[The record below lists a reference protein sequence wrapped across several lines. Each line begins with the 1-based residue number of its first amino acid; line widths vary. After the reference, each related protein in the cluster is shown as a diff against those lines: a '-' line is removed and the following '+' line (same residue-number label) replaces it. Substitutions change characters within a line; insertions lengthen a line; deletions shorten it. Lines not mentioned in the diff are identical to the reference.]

1 MNTVG
6 RIGSYIGKGVSSVSG
21 TFHPFGGAV
30 DIIVVEQPDGS
41 LKSSPWYVRFGKFQG
56 VLKAREKVVNIAV
69 NGVEASF
76 HMYLDSRGR
85 AFLIKEIDI
94 EDGDSLFSSSS
105 SGDDTDG
112 QTSSKRPTISKSYSY
127 DAADSDSTSQG
138 NVSSEGVL
146 ARANTRRPGFLG
158 MVFGRKPMEKDRLPK
173 EDKDVGVMRTDSL
186 EHAEMAAD
194 LLEMKWSTNLTPKGY
209 SKYYAI
215 PASAKD
221 ISNSKSIKEED
232 LQINDKKGDIS
243 SLAHDNMLD
252 NLDLREPAREK
263 DDGSHPSIQTLEKS
277 VKETS
282 KHMLFSASENATRV
296 SVVQGVED
304 YSREE
309 SLRVSIDSGEPCVVS
324 ADHDA
329 TGGTFVSKVASPN
342 SEFVDSPEI
351 EKPNSFSVSRL
362 PKEENETAAVES
374 FFYGETEENLT
385 VVLDVSTEEFTQN
398 LCASRD
404 LEARMH
410 TQTVLSVNEL
420 MSKGNSQPEEDFLFE
435 KDPSNGFKVTTNNTF
450 SNSISHFL
458 VSESGSLNSS
468 AAEADFECILPISC
482 STTSTY
488 ENQDQKTSIT
498 DKATS
503 KLGASSEA
511 LGDPNE
517 SSGSLVPL
525 TVSSSEI
532 LEEEHLV
539 FGDID
544 DCCNT
549 VARYTESTSSDYKDK
564 GDYHPGSSGS
574 PDIKD
579 DRVLNYESA
588 PTLDKSIQSDLP
600 IVVDGRLKTVSSNVD
615 IPSIVQEKEVIRM
628 GISLPNM
635 WLHYNDSP
643 SNAEDLHSSIVL
655 KTTKVGESAEEV
667 KNISATPETE
677 RDPRSVNSLGSSWRW
692 SFSFKRSRS
701 MENSGLSMDE
711 HLNSDAK
718 NVSNNTG
725 GDRKV
730 DVPRPKISKKKI
742 MLITPTSELLAT
754 LNLKEGKNI
763 VVFTFSTAMLGKQQ
777 VDACIYLWRWD
788 SKVVISDV
796 DGTITRSD
804 VLGQFMPLVGMDWS
818 QIGVAHLFSAIK
830 ENGYHLLFLS
840 ARAISQAYLTRQFLF
855 NLMQN
860 GEGLPEGPV
869 LTSPDGIFPSLF
881 REVVR
886 RTPHEFKIA
895 CLEDI
900 KALFPSDR
908 NPFPFYAGFGNR
920 HTDEISYLKVG
931 IPKGKIFTINPKGQ
945 IVVNRHIDTKSYTSL
960 HSLVTAMFPAIIS
973 SEQLIIFFLDISST
987 KTNNLWKVDQCG
999 CFAVNDLS
1007 SHKSS
1012 K

>member
-6 RIGSYIGKGVSSVSG
+6 RIGSYIGRGVSSVSG

-56 VLKAREKVVNIAV
+56 VLKAREKVVNITV

-76 HMYLDSRGR
+76 YMYLDSRGR
-85 AFLIKEIDI
+85 AFFIKEIDI
-94 EDGDSLFSSSS
+94 EDGDSLSSSSS
-105 SGDDTDG
+105 SGEDTDG
-112 QTSSKRPTISKSYSY
+112 QRSSKRPTKSKSSNY
-127 DAADSDSTSQG
+127 DAANSDSATQI
-138 NVSSEGVL
+138 NVSGKEVL
-146 ARANTRRPGFLG
+146 EKANSRRPGILG
-158 MVFGRKPMEKDRLPK
+158 MVFGRKSMKKDRLPE
-173 EDKDVGVMRTDSL
+173 EDNDARFMRADSL
-186 EHAEMAAD
+186 ERAEMAAD
-194 LLEMKWSTNLTPKGY
+194 LLEMKWSTNLTPKRY
-209 SKYYAI
+209 NRDYAI
-215 PASAKD
+215 PLSAQD
-221 ISNSKSIKEED
+221 ISKGVKEED
-232 LQINDKKGDIS
+232 LQINDKKSNMS

-252 NLDLREPAREK
+252 NLDFREPARER
-263 DDGSHPSIQTLEKS
+263 DNGSHPSFQTLVKS
-277 VKETS
+277 VKETG
-282 KHMLFSASENATRV
+282 KHVLFSASENATRV
-296 SVVQGVED
+296 STVLGVED

-309 SLRVSIDSGEPCVVS
+309 TLRISGDSGELGVVN

-329 TGGTFVSKVASPN
+329 TDGTFISEVASP
-342 SEFVDSPEI
+342 SSKFVDSPEI
-351 EKPNSFSVSRL
+351 ERHDSFTVSHL
-362 PKEENETAAVES
+362 PEEEKETAAVHS
-374 FFYGETEENLT
+374 FFRCETEENST
-385 VVLDVSTEEFTQN
+385 AVLDVSTEEFTQN

-410 TQTVLSVNEL
+410 TQTVLSMNDL
-420 MSKGNSQPEEDFLFE
+420 MSKGNSQPEEDLLFE
-435 KDPSNGFKVTTNNTF
+435 KDPLNSFKVITANTF
-450 SNSISHFL
+450 PDSITHFL
-458 VSESGSLNSS
+458 VSESGSLNST
-468 AAEADFECILPISC
+468 AAEADFGCILPISC
-482 STTSTY
+482 SSTSTY
-488 ENQDQKTSIT
+488 EDQDQKTSIT
-498 DKATS
+498 DKAIS

-517 SSGSLVPL
+517 SSGTLVPL
-525 TVSSSEI
+525 TVSSSES
-532 LEEEHLV
+532 LEEDHLI

-544 DCCNT
+544 DCCDT
-549 VARYTESTSSDYKDK
+549 EPRYTESTSSDHKEKEDF
-564 GDYHPGSSGS
+564 PPASSGS
-574 PDIKD
+574 LDTNDYQVP
-579 DRVLNYESA
+579 NYESG
-588 PTLDKSIQSDLP
+588 PTLDKSIQNDLP
-600 IVVDGRLKTVSSNVD
+600 IVADRRKLRIVSSNVD
-615 IPSIVQEKEVIRM
+615 IPAIVQDNEVMRK
-628 GISLPNM
+628 GRSLPNL
-635 WLHYNDSP
+635 WSGNDFP
-643 SNAEDLHSSIVL
+643 SNPEDLHSSIVL
-655 KTTKVGESAEEV
+655 QTTEVAEVAEEV
-667 KNISATPETE
+667 KNISATPEIE
-677 RDPRSVNSLGSSWRW
+677 RDPRSISSLGSSWRSW

-701 MENSGLSMDE
+701 VKNSGLSMDE
-711 HLNSDAK
+711 DVYSDAK

-725 GDRKV
+725 GDREK

-742 MLITPTSELLAT
+742 MLTTPTSEQLAT

-763 VVFTFSTAMLGKQQ
+763 VIFTFSTAMLGKQQ

-886 RTPHEFKIA
+886 RAPHEFKIA

-931 IPKGKIFTINPKGQ
+931 ISKGKIFTINPKGQ

-960 HSLVTAMFPAIIS
+960 HSLVTAMFPAIFS
-973 SEQLIIFFLDISST
+973 SEQEDFNVWNF
-987 KTNNLWKVDQCG
+987 WKLPPPYID
-999 CFAVNDLS
+999 
-1007 SHKSS
+1007 
-1012 K
+1012 

>member
-6 RIGSYIGKGVSSVSG
+6 RIGSYIGRGVSSVSG

-56 VLKAREKVVNIAV
+56 VLKTREKVVNIAV

-85 AFLIKEIDI
+85 AFFIKEIDI
-94 EDGDSLFSSSS
+94 EDGETLSSSSS
-105 SGDDTDG
+105 SGEDTDG
-112 QTSSKRPTISKSYSY
+112 QSSSKRPTISKSCNY
-127 DAADSDSTSQG
+127 DAAESNSTTQF
-138 NVSSEGVL
+138 NVSGENALV
-146 ARANTRRPGFLG
+146 RANSRRPGILG
-158 MVFGRKPMEKDRLPK
+158 MVFRRKSMKKDRLPG
-173 EDKDVGVMRTDSL
+173 EDNDASIRRTDSL
-186 EHAEMAAD
+186 ECAEMAAD
-194 LLEMKWSTNLTPKGY
+194 LLEMKWSTNLTPKRY
-209 SKYYAI
+209 SRDYAI
-215 PASAKD
+215 PVSSQD
-221 ISNSKSIKEED
+221 MSKGVREED
-232 LQINDKKGDIS
+232 LQIYDKKSDTS

-252 NLDLREPAREK
+252 NLDFRELAREK
-263 DDGSHPSIQTLEKS
+263 DDGSHPSFQTQEKS
-277 VKETS
+277 VKETGR
-282 KHMLFSASENATRV
+282 HALFSKSENATRV

-309 SLRVSIDSGEPCVVS
+309 SLRISGDSGELGVVNT
-324 ADHDA
+324 DHDA
-329 TGGTFVSKVASPN
+329 TGGTFIFEVANPCSK
-342 SEFVDSPEI
+342 FVDSPEI
-351 EKPNSFSVSRL
+351 EKHDSFTVSCL
-362 PKEENETAAVES
+362 PKEEHETAAVQS
-374 FFYGETEENLT
+374 FFYYETEENST
-385 VVLDVSTEEFTQN
+385 AVLDVSTEEFTQN
-398 LCASRD
+398 LCASHD

-410 TQTVLSVNEL
+410 TQTVLSLNEL
-420 MSKGNSQPEEDFLFE
+420 MSKGNSQPEEDLLFE
-435 KDPSNGFKVTTNNTF
+435 KDPSNGFKVITNNTYP
-450 SNSISHFL
+450 NSISHFL

-468 AAEADFECILPISC
+468 AAEANLGCILPISC
-482 STTSTY
+482 SSTSTY
-488 ENQDQKTSIT
+488 EDQDRKTSIT

-503 KLGASSEA
+503 KLGASSGD

-525 TVSSSEI
+525 SVSSSES

-544 DCCNT
+544 DCCDT
-549 VARYTESTSSDYKDK
+549 VARYTESTSSDYKEK
-564 GDYHPGSSGS
+564 EDYPPAPSGS
-574 PDIKD
+574 PDIED
-579 DRVLNYESA
+579 YRVPNYESG
-588 PTLDKSIQSDLP
+588 PTLIKSIQSDLP
-600 IVVDGRLKTVSSNVD
+600 IVADGRKLKTVSSNVD
-615 IPSIVQEKEVIRM
+615 IPAIVQDNGVMRIGR
-628 GISLPNM
+628 SLPNM
-635 WLHYNDSP
+635 WSHDNAFP
-643 SNAEDLHSSIVL
+643 SNPENLHSSIVL
-655 KTTKVGESAEEV
+655 QTTEVGEFAEEV
-667 KNISATPETE
+667 KNISATPEI
-677 RDPRSVNSLGSSWRW
+677 
-692 SFSFKRSRS
+692 
-701 MENSGLSMDE
+701 
-711 HLNSDAK
+711 
-718 NVSNNTG
+718 G
-725 GDRKV
+725 GDRDK

-742 MLITPTSELLAT
+742 MVTTPTPEQLAT

-763 VVFTFSTAMLGKQQ
+763 VIFTFSTAMLGKQQ
-777 VDACIYLWRWD
+777 VDARIYLWRWD

-818 QIGVAHLFSAIK
+818 QIGVTHLFSAIK

-886 RTPHEFKIA
+886 RAPHEFKIA

-960 HSLVTAMFPAIIS
+960 HSLVTAMFPAILS
-973 SEQLIIFFLDISST
+973 CEQEDFNVWNFWRLPPPYID
-987 KTNNLWKVDQCG
+987 
-999 CFAVNDLS
+999 
-1007 SHKSS
+1007 
-1012 K
+1012 